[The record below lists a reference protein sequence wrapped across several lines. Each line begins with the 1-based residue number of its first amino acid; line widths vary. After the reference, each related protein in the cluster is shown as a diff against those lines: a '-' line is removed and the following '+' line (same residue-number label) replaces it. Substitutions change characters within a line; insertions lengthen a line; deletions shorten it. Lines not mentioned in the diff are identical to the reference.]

1 MLGIGRIARLMVFFF
16 FRKKLEE
23 KAKLYEKMTK
33 GDFPGEQH
41 YSKMSIYI
49 RINFQNYYAKGLTWF
64 IHL

>member
-1 MLGIGRIARLMVFFF
+1 MVFFF